1 MARPTVASMSPGILA
16 AIAFVLSL
24 FAGVY
29 CKFISFTSTGE
40 NPITLYFGIWY
51 YQGWSAVENPVQGT
65 VILESC
71 LNYPDGTNLDSK
83 WRSAMAFSAMTLI
96 IGGVVTFWA
105 LLAGCLY
112 PSRGTYKAGGG
123 LYMLCCLFQGLS
135 LLLLNSNACHN
146 NNLLGMVQKQVPDA
160 SLAFPSSCSMA
171 YGAKCAIAATVMW
184 FVTAIAAITV
194 EPPQR
199 GPVTVQTHD
208 VTYTRTTG
216 ADGTTMVTENV
227 VKGQP
232 VPVGGEEKT
241 EEQPL
246 LEQEYF

>member
-1 MARPTVASMSPGILA
+1 MACPSVKSMSPGILV

-105 LLAGCLY
+105 LLAFCFH
-112 PSRGTYKAGGG
+112 PSRRTYKIGGG
-123 LYMLCCLFQGLS
+123 IYMFCCLFQGLS
-135 LLLLNSNACHN
+135 LLLLNSNACKN
-146 NNLLGMVQKQVPDA
+146 NNILVELQQTVPEGT
-160 SLAFPSSCSMA
+160 LAFSSSCSLA
-171 YGAKCAIAATVMW
+171 SGAKCAIAATVMW
-184 FVTAIAAITV
+184 LVAAIAAIKV

-199 GPVTVQTHD
+199 SPITVETQE
-208 VTYTRTTG
+208 VTYTKTTG
-216 ADGTTMVTENV
+216 ADGMAVVAENV

-232 VPVGGEEKT
+232 LPVGEQGNA
-241 EEQPL
+241 EEQDV
-246 LEQEYF
+246 